1 MKRLGR
7 EEEWIRCGLSFSLCL
22 EVNYLRRQSRGKKKK
37 TMLGSIDL
45 PNARLELITSGK
57 ICLGA

>member
-7 EEEWIRCGLSFSLCL
+7 EEEWIGCGLSLSHCL
-22 EVNYLRRQSRGKKKK
+22 EVNIPYKTEQGEKKK
-37 TMLGSIDL
+37 TELGSIDL

-57 ICLGA
+57 ISLGG

>member
-7 EEEWIRCGLSFSLCL
+7 EEEWIGCGLSLSHCL
-22 EVNYLRRQSRGKKKK
+22 EVNIPYK
-37 TMLGSIDL
+37 TELGSIDL

-57 ICLGA
+57 ISLGG